1 MNRLE
6 CPMRPH
12 VTWPLSKPLGSSPT
26 TLSAIHSVPA
36 TRPFCFPKIT
46 PILFPTSGPF
56 AHAVSSASATSFA
69 QILLWIYSSH
79 DSGHCS
85 TFSREGSLIFPHK
98 MSPNP
103 HLLVSIPL
111 LSFAFLE
118 STLQDS
124 KLYHRFMHLLVYYPS
139 HVNRDFV
146 ILKH

>member
-1 MNRLE
+1 MNRLA

-26 TLSAIHSVPA
+26 TFSAIHSVPA

-46 PILFPTSGPF
+46 PVSFPTSGPF

-85 TFSREGSLIFPHK
+85 TFSREGSLIFPQK
-98 MSPNP
+98 CPPTPTCWSLSPFSPLRFLRALYRTPSYTIDLCICWFITP
-103 HLLVSIPL
+103 HV
-111 LSFAFLE
+111 
-118 STLQDS
+118 
-124 KLYHRFMHLLVYYPS
+124 
-139 HVNRDFV
+139 
-146 ILKH
+146 